1 MSRLREIIAKW
12 IVMNIAWRISQK
24 AVYVLCLDV
33 ARLYYESI
41 EMKEDT
47 DEQLGSDGKK

>member
-1 MSRLREIIAKW
+1 MSRLREIIARW
-12 IVMNIAWRISQK
+12 IVMNIACRISQK
-24 AVYVLCLDV
+24 AVYVLFLEV

-47 DEQLGSDGKK
+47 DEQL

>member
-12 IVMNIAWRISQK
+12 IVINIAWRISPK

-33 ARLYYESI
+33 SRLYDESF

-47 DEQLGSDGKK
+47 DEQLGPNGKK